1 MKTLKEVEIEHILEA
16 LRLTNGKVSG
26 EDGAAR
32 LLGINPKTLDSK
44 IRKLGIKK
52 VLDIQHPGTS

>member
-32 LLGINPKTLDSK
+32 LRYKSKNSGFQDTK
-44 IRKLGIKK
+44 IRHKK
-52 VLDIQHPGTS
+52 GT